1 MSEWENKLK
10 DHEEMDKRNFD
21 DLNKRFDTL
30 EEILKPI
37 SETYRTVTRVGK
49 WGMAVLILISVIIG
63 IVSGLKNIFK

>member
-1 MSEWENKLK
+1 MNGLEEKLK
-10 DHEEMDKRNFD
+10 DHEETDKRNFD

>member
-1 MSEWENKLK
+1 MNGLEEKLK
-10 DHEEMDKRNFD
+10 DHEETDKRNFD

-30 EEILKPI
+30 QEILKPI